1 MSEVFR
7 TEMVVNSLQ
16 FDTMMQQ
23 DDMKK
28 YFKEKLAIGLAH
40 KLIDTNRTKFSYTKD
55 TIRDE
60 IILKA
65 EIKL

>member
-28 YFKEKLAIGLAH
+28 YLKEKLAIGLAH
-40 KLIDTNRTKFSYTKD
+40 KLVETNRTKFSYSKD

-60 IILKA
+60 YVLKA
-65 EIKL
+65 EVRL